1 MKSRSPTLEGFRVM
15 LRRPT
20 LGMAEVAW
28 RWSLG
33 TAACLLLSFAFV
45 HYLDTLPVSNADLL
59 FLRSRQP
66 FLISQT
72 IAHLFRG
79 SGFRLIVVMTVT
91 LAAVAVGWVVAASL
105 GRVATLRWLVE
116 HFRGLKQV
124 SSDIHISGQDS
135 PTGAA
140 QKGPGAE
147 ELAAETAGHPRN
159 SALLSQHLT
168 SLGGLCFLRVAL
180 TFAATFGCV
189 GAIILAALASSA
201 KEPHPGL
208 AFLIMVPLV
217 CLVWLFWSVLNW
229 FLSLAP
235 IFAVRD
241 GQDTFGSVSAAI
253 RFCRDRMGAV
263 TAVGFWFGLAHLAA
277 FILATTFVSFPIA
290 FARAIPLGIVLGGV
304 LLVTLLYFV
313 VADFLYAGR
322 LAAYVAI
329 TELPESPPVRLGIV
343 ELPPHDA
350 RPLDLSSALAQASD
364 DPILSDLPL
373 RPPGPEVGSG

>member
-1 MKSRSPTLEGFRVM
+1 MKPRSPTLEGFRVM
-15 LRRPT
+15 LRQPT
-20 LGMAEVAW
+20 LGVAEIAW
-28 RWSLG
+28 RWSSG

-45 HYLDTLPVSNADLL
+45 QYLDTLPVSHADLL

-66 FLISQT
+66 FLIFQT
-72 IAHLFRG
+72 IAHLLRG
-79 SGFRLIVVMTVT
+79 SGFRLIAVMTVT
-91 LAAVAVGWVVAASL
+91 LAAVAVAWVMAASW
-105 GRVATLRWLVE
+105 GRMATLKWLLE
-116 HFRGLKQV
+116 HFRGLKQD
-124 SSDIHISGQDS
+124 SSHTRISGQDS
-135 PTGAA
+135 PAGAA
-140 QKGPGAE
+140 QKSLVAE
-147 ELAAETAGHPRN
+147 ELRAGTAGHPRN
-159 SALLSQHLT
+159 SALLSQHLS

-208 AFLIMVPLV
+208 AFLMMVPLV

-235 IFAVRD
+235 IFAVREA
-241 GQDTFGSVSAAI
+241 QDTLGAVSAAI

-263 TAVGFWFGLAHLAA
+263 TAVGFWFGFAHLAA
-277 FILATTFVSFPIA
+277 FILATAVVSFPIA
-290 FARAIPLGIVLGGV
+290 FAGALPSGLVLGGV
-304 LLVTLLYFV
+304 LLVTLLYLV

-329 TELPESPPVRLGIV
+329 TELPESPTVRLGIV

-350 RPLDLSSALAQASD
+350 QRLDLSSALAHASD
-364 DPILSDLPL
+364 DDILSDLPL
-373 RPPGPEVGSG
+373 HPPAPEVGSG